1 MDTNQRSLEQ
11 QANANEV
18 AALLPPVDIIEDQDG
33 ITLRADLPG
42 VTREGLNIDVNA
54 DTLTIEG
61 TVKLGESREIQNV
74 YAEIRVAQFKRSF
87 VLSRD
92 LETGRIDAA
101 MKNGVLTLR
110 IPKHEKAKPRRIPVK
125 AE

>member
-33 ITLRADLPG
+33 IILRADLPG

>member
-1 MDTNQRSLEQ
+1 
-11 QANANEV
+11 
-18 AALLPPVDIIEDQDG
+18 
-33 ITLRADLPG
+33 
-42 VTREGLNIDVNA
+42 VNA